1 MTEECV
7 GPVVSKLECILTYDG
22 AHFDTALNYG
32 LILVNAL
39 PFLSTP
45 NPYARAGLLAFYCV
59 FQIALCLALGC
70 SGVSIVWCACLGAWA
85 LDERGAARDRVRCI
99 AIAAADGAAL
109 VYYAATSEALT
120 SVAHACALAMGALTA
135 HGRQLLSR
143 RAAYDSLL
151 SAPVARAAASADHGS
166 SPDP

>member
-1 MTEECV
+1 MV
-7 GPVVSKLECILTYDG
+7 QLKPVFIKS
-22 AHFDTALNYG
+22 
-32 LILVNAL
+32 
-39 PFLSTP
+39 
-45 NPYARAGLLAFYCV
+45 AFCDRKASFV
-59 FQIALCLALGC
+59 L
-70 SGVSIVWCACLGAWA
+70 
-85 LDERGAARDRVRCI
+85 AARTATSWCCI

-135 HGRQLLSR
+135 HGRQLLPR